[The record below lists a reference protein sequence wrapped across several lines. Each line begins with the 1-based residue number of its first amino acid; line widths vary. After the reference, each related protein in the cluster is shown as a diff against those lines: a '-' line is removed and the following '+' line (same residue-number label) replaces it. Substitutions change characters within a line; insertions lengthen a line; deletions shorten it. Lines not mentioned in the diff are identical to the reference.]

1 MRLVQSPGPSP
12 LLSQP
17 SDTATAAAQPGSNA
31 ARSGS
36 SSPEASPRGS
46 LALIGGRFEPDN
58 DALYRALRER
68 CNARIAV
75 LSMAS
80 GYPEEVGEE
89 IVHEFRAQGFY
100 AELIPI
106 FFETR
111 DASPF
116 DEALIER
123 LRAFGSVFF
132 SGGDQSRIVGT
143 LVQEGSE
150 TPALTAIRRLY
161 AEGGLIAGSSAG
173 AAIMSGPML
182 LGGTSLHAVSRGV
195 DPRPD
200 AGDDFDAFRL
210 GHGLGFFPWG
220 MVDQHFLARGR
231 IGRLICAAR
240 ECGEDLAFGVDENS
254 ALLTCG
260 DRAEVVGETG
270 VIVADLRAARFE
282 DGDTQSDDYAAL
294 GISVSYLDD
303 GDAFDLRRLK
313 ALPASDKKR
322 VRVGR
327 HSYRTPAP
335 VHRNAFASYG
345 FHDLMLRLVEG
356 DPAVYAEDSA
366 WAFDPLKAH
375 QITLKLRRRPRR
387 SRALRAVRR
396 GEIRYTALRFEL
408 DMLRAKLNACPL
420 PEVTR
425 VLNHDP
431 SPAARLVLL
440 GNSPTEWWSEHAR
453 DLKRQLV
460 EPVGVLATASG
471 DPARKAEHYL
481 DWLDSMGV
489 HGELLPIGLHN
500 IERASRDRSL
510 LRAIDHMGSL
520 LLTGGD
526 QRRLTEALLHCAEA
540 TPVLHH
546 VVSAYERGT
555 PVIAVAAAA
564 AALGSRMIAE
574 GDSVAAL
581 RYGSSEDAS
590 GSGAIIEPGIGLS
603 RLGLID
609 QHFVRRH
616 RLGRLLMACCEQ
628 GQRFGFG
635 LCEGSGMIIHGGD
648 REIEAIGRSG
658 VVIAHLDLGRV
669 RMAPGT
675 PDPSGISLYILE
687 PGRRV
692 AIEDI
697 PTAGSDHSEFGT
709 GLLETAL
716 QDMERDYERA
726 LGSNATLFDAGRW
739 QQTIQTMPVH

>member
-1 MRLVQSPGPSP
+1 MSRASNNAPAAPAPSTPAAGSVLSPSE
-12 LLSQP
+12 
-17 SDTATAAAQPGSNA
+17 AA
-31 ARSGS
+31 
-36 SSPEASPRGS
+36 PRGS
-46 LALIGGRFEPDN
+46 LALIGGRFEADN

-111 DASPF
+111 DSSPF

-132 SGGDQSRIVGT
+132 TGGDQSRIVGT
-143 LVQEGSE
+143 LIQDDGE
-150 TPALTAIRRLY
+150 TPALTAIRSLY
-161 AEGGLIAGSSAG
+161 SEGGLIAGSSAG

-182 LGGTSLHAVSRGV
+182 LGGTSLHALSRGV
-195 DPRPD
+195 DTSD
-200 AGDDFDAFRL
+200 NDDDFDAFRL
-210 GHGLGFFPWG
+210 GRGLGFFPWG

-240 ECGEDLAFGVDENS
+240 ECGESLAFGIDENS
-254 ALLTCG
+254 ALITHG

-270 VIVADLRAARFE
+270 VVVADLRPARFVG
-282 DGDTQSDDYAAL
+282 DGSADDDYAAR

-313 ALPASDKKR
+313 ALPAQDKKR

-335 VHRNAFASYG
+335 VRRNAFASYG

-356 DPAVYAEDSA
+356 DPTVYAQDSA
-366 WAFDPLKAH
+366 QAFDPLMAH
-375 QITLKLRRRPRR
+375 QITLRLRRRPRR

-396 GEIRYTALRFEL
+396 GEIRYTALKFEL

-420 PEVTR
+420 PASTR
-425 VLNHDP
+425 VLKHDP

-453 DLKRQLV
+453 DLQRQLV
-460 EPVGVLATASG
+460 EPVGVMATASG
-471 DPARKAEHYL
+471 EPARMAEHYL
-481 DWLDSMGV
+481 DWLDSMGLR
-489 HGELLPIGLHN
+489 GELLPIGLHN
-500 IERASRDRSL
+500 IERASRDRTL
-510 LRAIDHMGSL
+510 LRSIDHMGSL

-526 QRRLTEALLHCAEA
+526 QRRLTDTLLHCAEA

-555 PVIAVAAAA
+555 PVVAVAAAA

-616 RLGRLLMACCEQ
+616 RLGRLLIACCAQ

-648 REIEAIGRSG
+648 REIEAIGRTG

-669 RMAPGT
+669 RMAPGA
-675 PDPSGISLYILE
+675 PDPSGISLSILE

-692 AIEDI
+692 AIDDI
-697 PTAGSDHSEFGT
+697 ADAASDRSSIGT
-709 GLLETAL
+709 GLLESAL

-726 LGSNATLFDAGRW
+726 LGDSAPFDAGRW
-739 QQTIQTMPVH
+739 QQTIQSVPIH